1 MSVKLCSGGVGSV
14 ELRRLW
20 SVPFRSVGFWRFSF
34 VGFSWVE
41 LGRLWTVMFSSVSL
55 G

>member
-1 MSVKLCSGGVGSV
+1 MLGLVSLGSVKVC
-14 ELRRLW
+14 RLW

-41 LGRLWTVMFSSVSL
+41 LGRFSRGSVRYDEL
-55 G
+55 R